1 MLKILDIPNESLIT
15 VFINL
20 YLVLAIEQFH
30 ERLSGKVQFSL
41 GSILPSSQLDCS
53 YISLYG
59 RYAIAFV
66 KNEL

>member
-1 MLKILDIPNESLIT
+1 MFTNLHLI
-15 VFINL
+15 
-20 YLVLAIEQFH
+20 LAIEQFH

-41 GSILPSSQLDCS
+41 GSVLPSSQLDCS